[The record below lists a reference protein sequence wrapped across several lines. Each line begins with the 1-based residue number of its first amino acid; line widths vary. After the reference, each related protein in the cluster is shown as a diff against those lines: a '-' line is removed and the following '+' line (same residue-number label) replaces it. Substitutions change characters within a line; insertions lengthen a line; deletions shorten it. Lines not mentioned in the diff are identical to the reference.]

1 MKNEIKDRNT
11 EQNILDAAEVIF
23 LEKGYSGTTTTEIA
37 KRAGVNHAMLHYYYR
52 TKENLFEI
60 IFEKQVKNIANSFL
74 SIVNDNKTFTEFV
87 VEAIERHFDFIKQ
100 NPKTIIFIISEI
112 NNNSVSKELWNKY
125 SQTIFKQVIINLK
138 GKMEKEIAAKQIRD
152 IDPVDFLLTV
162 LSLNVFVFIALPLFK
177 SANVF
182 PNNEIVKFLDRRK
195 KENIRIALLA
205 LKL

>member
-1 MKNEIKDRNT
+1 
-11 EQNILDAAEVIF
+11 
-23 LEKGYSGTTTTEIA
+23 
-37 KRAGVNHAMLHYYYR
+37 MLHYYYR

-87 VEAIERHFDFIKQ
+87 VEAIERQHFDFIKQ

>member
-1 MKNEIKDRNT
+1 
-11 EQNILDAAEVIF
+11 
-23 LEKGYSGTTTTEIA
+23 
-37 KRAGVNHAMLHYYYR
+37 
-52 TKENLFEI
+52 
-60 IFEKQVKNIANSFL
+60 
-74 SIVNDNKTFTEFV
+74 
-87 VEAIERHFDFIKQ
+87 
-100 NPKTIIFIISEI
+100 
-112 NNNSVSKELWNKY
+112 
-125 SQTIFKQVIINLK
+125 
-138 GKMEKEIAAKQIRD
+138 MEKEIAAKQIRD